1 LQVKLITLP
10 LNYKQIEST
19 TKMQLIQP
27 KVRDWCIETVIRV
40 VLMLRAA
47 LFALGFGLFWLEQM
61 KELQKKYKSD
71 PQLQQQMLAKL
82 YEENNVSGGGVS
94 G

>member
-1 LQVKLITLP
+1 
-10 LNYKQIEST
+10 
-19 TKMQLIQP
+19 
-27 KVRDWCIETVIRV
+27 
-40 VLMLRAA
+40 
-47 LFALGFGLFWLEQM
+47 M